1 LFTNNFAH
9 NAYFVGVWFSYIAEV
24 ASPCGNL
31 ASVSTPLQVYEP
43 FRAGLP
49 KLGKYWKSLW
59 FRRTF
64 ISEYSKSE
72 LREQHFDSVF
82 GQLWLVLNP
91 LLLSGVYFILIVI
104 IGGTTDS
111 TRYVHLTATLFL
123 FYLVANSLTGGVKSI
138 TAGQRLILNTAF
150 PRIMLPISAVVI
162 AIFKFLPT
170 LIVFLIIKAIVGSS
184 FSLEMLWAIPVL
196 MITVFLALGLA
207 ITISCINV
215 YFRDIASFLP
225 YLTRTLLYLSPILYE
240 SSSLNPRLKALEVIN
255 PLFPIL
261 DSWSRALVHGE
272 VPQAS
277 SMLQGLAWATGIFL
291 IGTYFF
297 LSREREFAVR
307 L

>member
-1 LFTNNFAH
+1 MSA
-9 NAYFVGVWFSYIAEV
+9 
-24 ASPCGNL
+24 
-31 ASVSTPLQVYEP
+31 PLRVYEP
-43 FRAGLP
+43 FKAGLP
-49 KLGKYWKSLW
+49 PLIPYWKSL
-59 FRRTF
+59 FSRRTF
-64 ISEYSKSE
+64 ISEYSRSE

-91 LLLSGVYFILIVI
+91 LLLSGVYFLLIVI
-104 IGGTTDS
+104 IGGASDGA
-111 TRYVHLTATLFL
+111 RYAHLTATLFL

-162 AIFKFLPT
+162 AVFKFFPT
-170 LIVFLIIKAIVGSS
+170 LIIFFIIRIVLGLP
-184 FSLEMLWAIPVL
+184 FSWQMLWAFPIFF
-196 MITVFLALGLA
+196 ITLLLALALA

-215 YFRDIASFLP
+215 YFRDISSFLP

-240 SSSLNPRLKALEVIN
+240 ASALKPQLKALEALN

-261 DSWSRALVHGE
+261 DSWSQALVHGIA
-272 VPQAS
+272 PQS
-277 SMLQGLAWATGIFL
+277 SSLLTGLAWAFGVFL

>member
-1 LFTNNFAH
+1 MGAWISH
-9 NAYFVGVWFSYIAEV
+9 IAEV
-24 ASPCGNL
+24 TGPCGNL

-59 FRRTF
+59 SRRTF

-104 IGGTTDS
+104 IGGSTDS
-111 TRYVHLTATLFL
+111 ARYVHLTATLFL
-123 FYLVANSLTGGVKSI
+123 FYLIANSLTGGVKSI

-150 PRIMLPISAVVI
+150 PRVMLPISAVVI
-162 AIFKFLPT
+162 AIFKFIPT
-170 LIVFLIIKAIVGSS
+170 LIVFLVIKAIVGSK
-184 FSLEMLWAIPVL
+184 FSIEMLWAIPVL
-196 MITVFLALGLA
+196 MISVFLALGLA

-240 SSSLNPRLKALEVIN
+240 ASALNPNLKALQVVN

-272 VPQAS
+272 VPQTS
-277 SMLQGLAWATGIFL
+277 SMLQGLAWAAGIFF

>member
-1 LFTNNFAH
+1 M
-9 NAYFVGVWFSYIAEV
+9 
-24 ASPCGNL
+24 
-31 ASVSTPLQVYEP
+31 STPLQVYEP

-111 TRYVHLTATLFL
+111 ARYVHLTATLFL

-170 LIVFLIIKAIVGSS
+170 LVVFLVIKSLVGTP
-184 FSLEMLWAIPVL
+184 FTFEMLWAIPVL
-196 MITVFLALGLA
+196 LITIFLSLALA

-225 YLTRTLLYLSPILYE
+225 YITRTLLYLSPILYFA
-240 SSSLNPRLKALEVIN
+240 SDLKPSLRAIQIVN

-261 DSWSRALVHGE
+261 DSWSRAMVQGE
-272 VPQAS
+272 APQLS
-277 SMLQGLAWATGIFL
+277 SMLQGLAWAAGFFFV
-291 IGTYFF
+291 GTYFF
-297 LSREREFAVR
+297 LSRERDFAVR

>member
-1 LFTNNFAH
+1 MNN
-9 NAYFVGVWFSYIAEV
+9 
-24 ASPCGNL
+24 
-31 ASVSTPLQVYEP
+31 PLQVYEP
-43 FRAGLP
+43 FQAGLP
-49 KLGKYWKSLW
+49 KLGRYWKSLW
-59 FRRTF
+59 SRRTF
-64 ISEYSKSE
+64 IAEYSKSE

-150 PRIMLPISAVVI
+150 PRIMLPIAAVVI
-162 AIFKFLPT
+162 ALFKFLPT
-170 LIVFLIIKAIVGSS
+170 LIIFIVIKLIIGSP
-184 FSLEMLWAIPVL
+184 FGIQMLWSIPILIVTIL
-196 MITVFLALGLA
+196 LALGLA
-207 ITISCINV
+207 IMISCINV

-240 SSSLNPRLKALEVIN
+240 ASSLKSNLRALQIFN

-261 DSWSRALVHGE
+261 DSWSRVLVHAQPPE
-272 VPQAS
+272 LNNLLA
-277 SMLQGLAWATGIFL
+277 GLAWAIGLFFL
-291 IGTYFF
+291 GTYFF

>member
-1 LFTNNFAH
+1 MN
-9 NAYFVGVWFSYIAEV
+9 
-24 ASPCGNL
+24 
-31 ASVSTPLQVYEP
+31 TPTQVYEP

-49 KLGKYWKSLW
+49 PLGRYWKSL
-59 FRRTF
+59 FSRRTF
-64 ISEYSKSE
+64 ISEYSRSE
-72 LREQHFDSVF
+72 LREQHYDSAF

-91 LLLSGVYFILIVI
+91 LLLSAVYFLLIVI
-104 IGGTTDS
+104 IRGSSDS
-111 TRYVHLTATLFL
+111 MRYAHLTATLFL

-170 LIVFLIIKAIVGSS
+170 LAVFLVIRTILGLP
-184 FSLEMLWAIPVL
+184 FSWQMLWAIPVL
-196 MITVFLALGLA
+196 LITMLLALGLA

-225 YLTRTLLYLSPILYE
+225 YMTRTLLYLSPILYE
-240 SSSLNPRLKALEVIN
+240 ASDLKPQLRTLEIFN
-255 PLFPIL
+255 PLFQIL
-261 DSWSRALVHGE
+261 DSWSRALVHGQ
-272 VPQAS
+272 VPLAS
-277 SMLQGLAWATGIFL
+277 HMIIGFGWAVGVFL

>member
-1 LFTNNFAH
+1 
-9 NAYFVGVWFSYIAEV
+9 
-24 ASPCGNL
+24 
-31 ASVSTPLQVYEP
+31 
-43 FRAGLP
+43 
-49 KLGKYWKSLW
+49 
-59 FRRTF
+59 
-64 ISEYSKSE
+64 
-72 LREQHFDSVF
+72 
-82 GQLWLVLNP
+82 
-91 LLLSGVYFILIVI
+91 VYFILIVI

-111 TRYVHLTATLFL
+111 ARYVHLTATLFL

-162 AIFKFLPT
+162 ALFKFLPT
-170 LIVFLIIKAIVGSS
+170 LIVFLIIKAVVGSS
-184 FSLEMLWAIPVL
+184 FSFEMLWAIPVL
-196 MITVFLALGLA
+196 MITIFLALGLA

-240 SSSLNPRLKALEVIN
+240 ASALNPNLKALQVVN

-272 VPQAS
+272 VPQTS
-277 SMLQGLAWATGIFL
+277 SMLQGLAWATGIFF

>member
-1 LFTNNFAH
+1 
-9 NAYFVGVWFSYIAEV
+9 
-24 ASPCGNL
+24 
-31 ASVSTPLQVYEP
+31 VSTPLQVYEP

-59 FRRTF
+59 ARRTF

-111 TRYVHLTATLFL
+111 ARYVHLTASLFL

-162 AIFKFLPT
+162 AIFKFIPT
-170 LIVFLIIKAIVGSS
+170 LVVFFVVKAIIGSP
-184 FSLEMLWAIPVL
+184 FSIEMLWAIPVL
-196 MITVFLALGLA
+196 LITVFLALGLA

-215 YFRDIASFLP
+215 YFRDIANFLP

-240 SSSLNPRLKALEVIN
+240 ASDLNPNLKALEIVN

-272 VPQAS
+272 MPQIS
-277 SMLQGLAWATGIFL
+277 SMLQGLAWATGIFF

>member
-1 LFTNNFAH
+1 MSA
-9 NAYFVGVWFSYIAEV
+9 
-24 ASPCGNL
+24 
-31 ASVSTPLQVYEP
+31 PLQVYEP

-49 KLGKYWKSLW
+49 PLRRYWKSLW
-59 FRRTF
+59 SRRTF
-64 ISEYSKSE
+64 IAEYSRSE

-91 LLLSGVYFILIVI
+91 LLLSAVYYLLIVI
-104 IGGTTDS
+104 IQGSSDS
-111 TRYVHLTATLFL
+111 TRYAHLTATLFL
-123 FYLVANSLTGGVKSI
+123 FYLIANSLTGGVKSI

-150 PRIMLPISAVVI
+150 PRIMLPVSAVVI

-170 LIVFLIIKAIVGSS
+170 LVVFLVIRTVVGLP
-184 FSLEMLWAIPVL
+184 FSWQMLWAIPVL
-196 MITVFLALGLA
+196 MITVLLALGLA

-240 SSSLNPRLKALEVIN
+240 ASALKPNIRALEVFN

-261 DSWSRALVHGE
+261 DSWSRALVHGQA
-272 VPQAS
+272 PQAS
-277 SMLQGLAWATGIFL
+277 SILQGLAWAVGIFL

>member
-1 LFTNNFAH
+1 
-9 NAYFVGVWFSYIAEV
+9 
-24 ASPCGNL
+24 
-31 ASVSTPLQVYEP
+31 VSTPLQVYEP

-59 FRRTF
+59 SRRTF
-64 ISEYSKSE
+64 ITEYSKSE

-82 GQLWLVLNP
+82 GQLWLVINP
-91 LLLSGVYFILIVI
+91 LLLSAVYFILIVI
-104 IGGTTDS
+104 IGGATDS
-111 TRYVHLTATLFL
+111 ARYVHLTATLFL

-170 LIVFLIIKAIVGSS
+170 LIVFVVIKAVVGSP
-184 FSLEMLWAIPVL
+184 FAFEMLWAIPIL
-196 MITVFLALGLA
+196 LLTIFLALGLA

-215 YFRDIASFLP
+215 YFRDIANFLP

-240 SSSLNPRLKALEVIN
+240 AALLKPSLRILEIGN

-261 DSWSRALVHGE
+261 DSWSRALVHGQA
-272 VPQAS
+272 PQLS
-277 SMLQGLAWATGIFL
+277 SMLQGLGWATGIFF

>member
-1 LFTNNFAH
+1 
-9 NAYFVGVWFSYIAEV
+9 
-24 ASPCGNL
+24 
-31 ASVSTPLQVYEP
+31 VSAPLQVYEP

-49 KLGKYWKSLW
+49 PLRRYWKSLW
-59 FRRTF
+59 SRRTF
-64 ISEYSKSE
+64 IAEYSRSE

-82 GQLWLVLNP
+82 GQLWLILNP
-91 LLLSGVYFILIVI
+91 LLLSAVYYLLIVI
-104 IGGTTDS
+104 IQGKSDS

-123 FYLVANSLTGGVKSI
+123 FYLIANSLTGGVKSI

-162 AIFKFLPT
+162 ATCKFLPT
-170 LIVFLIIKAIVGSS
+170 LIVFMFIRIVAGLS
-184 FSLEMLWAIPVL
+184 FTWQMLWGIPVL
-196 MITVFLALGLA
+196 LITILLALGLA

-240 SSSLNPRLKALEVIN
+240 ATSLKSHIRALEVFN

-261 DSWSRALVHGE
+261 ESWSRILVHGQA
-272 VPQAS
+272 PQS
-277 SMLQGLAWATGIFL
+277 SSVLQGLAWAVGIFF
-291 IGTYFF
+291 IGSYFF